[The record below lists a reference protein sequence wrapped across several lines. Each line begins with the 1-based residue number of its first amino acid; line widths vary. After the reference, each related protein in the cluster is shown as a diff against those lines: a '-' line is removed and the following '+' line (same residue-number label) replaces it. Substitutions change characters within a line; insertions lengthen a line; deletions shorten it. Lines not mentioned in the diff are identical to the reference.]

1 LTATAAAGENPAVV
15 DPSRLRDV
23 PLFASLSHKEL
34 ERVSRWADEVDVPE
48 GKKLMIQDALGYEF
62 FVIEDGHAEV
72 SQNGERIRL
81 LGPGDFFGEI
91 ALLETG
97 RRTADVVAASPMQ
110 LVVMHRREFKQMQRE
125 LPDVAAKIERA
136 IRERFREPPE

>member
-1 LTATAAAGENPAVV
+1 MEA
-15 DPSRLRDV
+15 SRLRNV
-23 PLFASLSHKEL
+23 PLFASLSNREL
-34 ERVSRWADEVDVPE
+34 ERVAGWTDEVDVPA
-48 GKKLMIQDALGYEF
+48 GKQLMTQDALGYEF

-72 SQNGERIRL
+72 TQDGERIRL

-97 RRTADVVAASPMQ
+97 RRTADVVAESPMQ

-125 LPDVAAKIERA
+125 LPDVAEKIERA
-136 IRERFREPPE
+136 IRERFREPSD